1 MRRRNSQIST
11 NERVVDYETREIRK
25 EFVQCDNCAEEVE
38 TSGAHP
44 VDAAGV
50 QHAYCTGCFVSEF
63 SHHPKNHSNKTIAD
77 IVNDSE
83 ESNPVLS
90 TVWEILGAMR
100 EAHASYIE
108 SMVKGLRGE
117 SKSLTPIADGLLQ
130 LLIYGALLS
139 LVVSLLVVIVL
150 NLVSF
155 VLVLI

>member
-63 SHHPKNHSNKTIAD
+63 SHSPSTTIAD
-77 IVNDSE
+77 LVNDSE

-90 TVWEILGAMR
+90 TVWEILGALR

-117 SKSLTPIADGLLQ
+117 SKSLTPIVDGLLQ

-139 LVVSLLVVIVL
+139 LVVGLLVVIVL
-150 NLVSF
+150 NLISF

>member
-1 MRRRNSQIST
+1 MKRHTSQIST

-25 EFVQCDNCAEEVE
+25 EFVQCDNCIEEVE

-50 QHAYCTGCFVSEF
+50 QHAYCTECFVSEF

-90 TVWEILGAMR
+90 TVWEILGALR

-108 SMVKGLRGE
+108 GMIENLRGE
-117 SKSLTPIADGLLQ
+117 GGSINPIADGMLQ
-130 LLIYGALLS
+130 LFIYGASLS
-139 LVVSLLVVIVL
+139 LVVGLLIVVGL
-150 NLVSF
+150 NLFSF
-155 VLVLI
+155 ILTLV

>member
-25 EFVQCDNCAEEVE
+25 EFVQCDNCTEEVE

-50 QHAYCTGCFVSEF
+50 QHPYCTECFVSEF
-63 SHHPKNHSNKTIAD
+63 SHSPSTTIAD

-83 ESNPVLS
+83 ESSPVLS
-90 TVWEILGAMR
+90 TVWEILGALR

-155 VLVLI
+155 VLILI